1 MLTRIRRGVRR
12 RARRLKKR
20 MTGSPARKVA
30 KVNARQLRLL
40 DLMLDDLESAP
51 EIYQPT
57 TFWRSGMA
65 AIVAELRER
74 GVEDFR
80 SHRSAT
86 AYYVPTYAE
95 MTEPAKALEELMRSL
110 NRTEMVTRIT
120 NKQLARYD
128 QAIVTNLDPADRAPR
143 LAGLSESTVGKPV
156 EQFEFDGLRYS
167 RSFLN
172 YLRGLV
178 MLKREVP
185 DLELRTVLEI
195 GGGFGTLGEILLGG
209 GTTGVRY
216 INIDIPPVAFISSY
230 YLQQV
235 LGADRVDTYDLTRT
249 RETLPIDSLR
259 DATVLCAWQTPK
271 LQGSVDLFVNFI
283 SFQEMEPDVVANYV
297 SHVVRL
303 SPKYVLLRN
312 STTGK
317 PVKKSAAGVGVTE
330 PVTRQLYLDSFVGYE
345 LAASDSVLFGHVTE
359 GGLTSEVML
368 LRRIDA

>member
-20 MTGSPARKVA
+20 MTGAPAKKVT
-30 KVNARQLRLL
+30 KVDARQLALL
-40 DLMLDDLESAP
+40 DVMLEDLDKAP

-65 AIVAELRER
+65 AIVAELRAK
-74 GVEDFR
+74 GVDGFR

-120 NKQLARYD
+120 NKHIARYD
-128 QAIVTNLDPADRAPR
+128 HAIVTNLDPADRAPN

-195 GGGFGTLGEILLGG
+195 GGGFGTLGEILLTGG
-209 GTTGVRY
+209 SGARY
-216 INIDIPPVAFISSY
+216 INIDIPPVAFISTY

-235 LGADRVDTYDLTRT
+235 LGADRVDSYDRTRT
-249 RETLPIDSLR
+249 RSTLPIDELR
-259 DATVLCAWQTPK
+259 EATVLCAWQTPQ
-271 LQGSVDLFVNFI
+271 LQGSIDLFVNFI
-283 SFQEMEPDVVANYV
+283 SFQEMEPEVVANYV

-317 PVKKSAAGVGVTE
+317 PVKTTATSVGVTE

-368 LRRIDA
+368 LRRVDA